1 MLFSGDQVF
10 KKVQYLSGGEKMRCM
25 LSKLMLSEVNT
36 LLVDQPT
43 NHLDLESISSVNKGL
58 KEYKGAILLVSH
70 DHRLLNTVSNK
81 VVEIG
86 ELGSYT
92 FNGMFDDFLNSEKV
106 KEETSKL
113 YIKK

>member
-1 MLFSGDQVF
+1 
-10 KKVQYLSGGEKMRCM
+10 M

-58 KEYKGAILLVSH
+58 KEFKGSILLVSH
-70 DHRLLNTVSNK
+70 DHRLLNTVTNK

-86 ELGSYT
+86 DLGSYIFAGT
-92 FNGMFDDFLNSEKV
+92 FDDFLTSDRA
-106 KEETSKL
+106 KEETAKL
-113 YIKK
+113 YKDK